1 MAKKE
6 RIRCKRYTGVYYR
19 ESTKRKHK
27 GKPDRRYWVAYPHPG
42 SGKTTWSPIGW
53 GSEGV
58 TERHASN
65 EREKLMKGTKV
76 YVPKRKRVTVG
87 MAVAAYEIWAEGEG
101 KHIKREINRYEK
113 HMEAPLGAVP
123 LDSVTSAILT
133 NLKVKLLKKLSD
145 QSVLHCFSLLRRAVN
160 HAITDDLYQG
170 VNPFRTS
177 RTSKFKMPKVDNA
190 SERFFSPEEAR
201 NLLAELEGRS
211 QQVHD
216 MSLLSLK
223 TGLRATEIFTIMG
236 QDVRSGSSVIHFT
249 AKGGVR
255 QSVHAPKDVVDMLV
269 GYKRPPGA
277 YIFQKRGG
285 GQITRGISHSFQRAV
300 DKIKLNGGVD
310 KNSRSRV
317 RFHTWRHTFAS
328 WLAQSGEVTLQEL
341 KELMRHERIEMTMR
355 YAHLIPG
362 HQQEKLSII
371 DSTLTKQPEE
381 KDSPKLELVKNGKKR
396 QAS

>member
-6 RIRCKRYTGVYYR
+6 RIGCKRYTGVYYR

-53 GSEGV
+53 ASNGV

-87 MAVAAYEIWAEGEG
+87 AAVAAYEIWAEGEG
-101 KHIKREINRYEK
+101 KHVNREVNRYEK
-113 HMEAPLGAVP
+113 HLEAPLGALP
-123 LDSVTSAILT
+123 LESATTSILT
-133 NLKVKLLKKLSD
+133 ALKNKLLKKLSD
-145 QSVLHCFSLLRRAVN
+145 QSVLHCFSFLRRAVN
-160 HAITDDLYQG
+160 HAITEGLYQG

-190 SERFFSPEEAR
+190 SVRFFSPEEAR

-216 MSLLSLK
+216 MSVVSLK
-223 TGLRATEIFTIMG
+223 TGLRATEVFTIMG
-236 QDVRSGSSVIHFT
+236 QDVRPGSAVIHFT
-249 AKGGVR
+249 AKGGAR

-277 YIFQKRGG
+277 HIFQRRGG

-300 DKIKLNGGVD
+300 DKVELNDGVTD
-310 KNSRSRV
+310 NRHRV

-328 WLAQSGEVTLQEL
+328 WLAQSGDVTLQEL

-371 DSTLTKQPEE
+371 DSILTRQPEE
-381 KDSPKLELVKNGKKR
+381 QDSPRLELVKNDKKR